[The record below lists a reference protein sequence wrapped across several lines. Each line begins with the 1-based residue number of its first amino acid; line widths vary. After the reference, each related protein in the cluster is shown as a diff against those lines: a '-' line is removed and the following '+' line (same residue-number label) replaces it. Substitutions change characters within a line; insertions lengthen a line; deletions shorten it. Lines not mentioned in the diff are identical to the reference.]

1 MKKKPLYTIFLIVFI
16 DLLGFG
22 IILPLLPFIAEKF
35 KASDFQVGLLAATYS
50 FFQFVGAPILGDLSD
65 RFGRKKILLISQI
78 GTFAG
83 FLLLGFANSLWLIF
97 LSRLIDGLTGG
108 NISIAQA
115 YIADVTTSKNRARGM
130 GIIGAAFGLGFIFGP
145 ALGGFLAQFG
155 FAAPAFFAAFISLLS
170 IFATMFL
177 LKETVKNNK
186 VAPIQRRKINFKK
199 LYSLLKQKPIGFL
212 IILFFALNLAF
223 SSFQGI
229 FALWAERKLNFGP
242 QNIGYLFAYIGI
254 LSVLTQLKI
263 LPELLKRIKEIKL
276 LQLGVLMRSI
286 GLVLVPFSVFPF
298 VIYISF
304 FFIAIGNGI
313 SEPTLQSI
321 ASENV
326 DQKHYG
332 QVLGYLQSSGSLGRI
347 SGPILGGGLFEFIG
361 TSAPFLFAGG
371 TTFLAYL
378 YSLQALNMS
387 LLDKIKAKF
396 GSFFN

>member
-35 KASDFQVGLLAATYS
+35 KASDFQVGLLTATYS

-83 FLLLGFANSLWLIF
+83 FIMLGFANSLWLIF

-130 GIIGAAFGLGFIFGP
+130 GIIGADFGLGFIFGP
-145 ALGGFLAQFG
+145 AIGGFLAQFG
-155 FAAPAFFAAFISLLS
+155 FATPAFFAAFISLLS
-170 IFATMFL
+170 VFATLFL
-177 LKETVKNNK
+177 LKETVTNNK
-186 VAPIQRRKINFKK
+186 AIPIQKKKFDLKK
-199 LYSLLKQKPIGFL
+199 LYLLLKQKPIGFL
-212 IILFFALNLAF
+212 IILFFVLNLAF

-254 LSVLTQLKI
+254 LSVITQLKI

-286 GLVLVPFSVFPF
+286 GLVLVPFSTFPF

-304 FFIAIGNGI
+304 FLIAIGNGI

-361 TSAPFLFAGG
+361 TSAPFLFAGS

-378 YSLQALNMS
+378 YSLQALNVS
-387 LLDKIKAKF
+387 LLDKIKARF
-396 GSFFN
+396 RSFFS